1 MWLEPRVSATARAVL
16 LNYLKWLEKEF
27 SLSSCAAVKLGVA
40 LAGKMQKQVTFTNGS
55 LVWKQAGACRGLD
68 AAIFHPDP
76 TKGQSASQALA
87 VCGECVIQKKCLDFA
102 LSAREDVGVWGGTT
116 ERERRRIR
124 RQRRQLS

>member
-1 MWLEPRVSATARAVL
+1 MWLKSRVSATARAVL
-16 LNYLKWLEKEF
+16 LNYLKWPEKEF

-55 LVWKQAGACRGLD
+55 LAWKQAGACRGLD

-87 VCGECVIQKKCLDFA
+87 VCGECVIQKKCLNFA
-102 LSAREDVGVWGGTT
+102 LSAREDVGVWGGMT